1 MKTIIIMSNNELS
14 FWRRIV
20 KKLTRANELGHE
32 EEVMTDHEYDGIREL
47 DNVLPPWWLAGFYI
61 TIAIGIFYYVMV
73 LAFGKYKQADEY
85 NAEVAT
91 EKAAIEQYRNEHPEL
106 FDDANLVALTDP
118 MDLQK
123 GKELFASKTCTA
135 CHLADAGGSIGPN
148 LTDEYWINGGGFKNI
163 FNTIAKGGRPGKGM
177 IAWESTISQK
187 ERQQLASYILSIQG
201 TSPATPKAP
210 EGEVWTADEK

>member
-1 MKTIIIMSNNELS
+1 MSNNKES
-14 FWRRIV
+14 FWTKIS
-20 KKLTRANELGHE
+20 KKLTKAKPIENE
-32 EEVMTDHEYDGIREL
+32 EEVMTDHDYDGIREL

-61 TIAIGIFYYVMV
+61 TIAIGIFYYIMV

-85 NAEVAT
+85 EAEVAQG
-91 EKAAIEQYRNEHPEL
+91 KAAVEQYKKDNPEL

-118 MDLQK
+118 ADIQK

-148 LTDEYWINGGGFKNI
+148 LTDKYWILGGGFKNI

-177 IAWESTISQK
+177 IAWEATISQL

-201 TSPATPKAP
+201 TSPATPKTP
-210 EGEVWTADEK
+210 EGEVWTGDEE

>member
-1 MKTIIIMSNNELS
+1 MSNNKES
-14 FWRRIV
+14 FWTRIS
-20 KKLTRANELGHE
+20 KKLTKAKPIENE
-32 EEVMTDHEYDGIREL
+32 EEVMTDHDYDGIREL

-85 NAEVAT
+85 AAEVAQG
-91 EKAAIEQYRNEHPEL
+91 KAAVEQYKKDNPEL

-118 MDLQK
+118 ADIQK

-148 LTDEYWINGGGFKNI
+148 LTDENWILGGGFKNI

-177 IAWESTISQK
+177 IAWEATISQL
-187 ERQQLASYILSIQG
+187 ERQQLTSYILAIQG
-201 TSPATPKAP
+201 TSPAAPKAP
-210 EGEVWTADEK
+210 EGEVWTKDEE

>member
-1 MKTIIIMSNNELS
+1 MSNNKES
-14 FWRRIV
+14 FWTRIS
-20 KKLTRANELGHE
+20 KKLTKAKPIENE

-85 NAEVAT
+85 AAEVAQG
-91 EKAAIEQYRNEHPEL
+91 KAAVKQYKKDNPEL

-118 MDLQK
+118 ADIQK

-148 LTDEYWINGGGFKNI
+148 LTDEYWILGGGFKNI

-177 IAWESTISQK
+177 IAWEATISQL
-187 ERQQLASYILSIQG
+187 ERQQLTSYILSIQG
-201 TSPATPKAP
+201 TSPAIPKAP
-210 EGEVWTADEK
+210 EGEAWTEDEE